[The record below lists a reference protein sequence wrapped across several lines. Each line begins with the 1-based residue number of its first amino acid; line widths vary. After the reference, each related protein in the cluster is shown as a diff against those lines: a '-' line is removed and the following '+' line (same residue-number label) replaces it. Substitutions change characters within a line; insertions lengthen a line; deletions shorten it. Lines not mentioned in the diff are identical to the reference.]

1 VEIVLAVALIGIV
14 VATIWTIRQGAPKDG
29 EALPGNRD
37 RTDLGGP

>member
-1 VEIVLAVALIGIV
+1 VEIVVAVAVIGIV
-14 VATIWTIRQGAPKDG
+14 VAIIWTVRQGPPKEG